1 MTSIQGNKITRTQWL
16 AHVEQWRASGL
27 TKSEYCQVNGI
38 TVHALSYWITRHREH
53 IPEGGKLTL
62 IPGKITGNADA
73 PHVGS
78 LILHCPNGSQL
89 HFPDGTPTVWLGAL
103 LAQLR

>member
-1 MTSIQGNKITRTQWL
+1 MTSIQGNKITRSQWF

-38 TVHALSYWITRHREH
+38 TVHALSYWITRHREQG
-53 IPEGGKLTL
+53 PECGKLTL
-62 IPGKITGNADA
+62 IPAKMTGNTDA
-73 PHVGS
+73 SPSTS

-89 HFPDGTPTVWLGAL
+89 HFPAGTPAVWLGAL